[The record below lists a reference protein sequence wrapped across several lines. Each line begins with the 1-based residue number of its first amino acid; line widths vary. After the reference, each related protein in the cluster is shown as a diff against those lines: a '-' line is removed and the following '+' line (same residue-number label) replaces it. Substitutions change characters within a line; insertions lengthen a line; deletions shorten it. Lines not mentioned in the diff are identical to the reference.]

1 MTEIAKKINPR
12 NIPKTQADVDRAR
25 EQGIEDGVSCAC
37 AIMLTVL
44 ADKFDGAEYIP
55 SIWNAV
61 NKLSEEVKE
70 RRVSIADLRR
80 VLLEEYGVNV

>member
-1 MTEIAKKINPR
+1 MTEIAKKKNPR

-25 EQGIEDGVSCAC
+25 EQGIADGVSCAC

-44 ADKFDGAEYIP
+44 ADKFDGADYIP
-55 SIWNAV
+55 SIWGAV